1 MPSSLTEIPD
11 PVTLRGVLMM
21 SQVCTQPRPLT
32 THVPICR
39 RICRGCAWYPGPRPR
54 IVLAY
59 PQTLEGPVSPSMS
72 RRAIEVT
79 HVVIES
85 QKAAADVGESLETL
99 IPPIDEEIPLLLS
112 DGVTDRLK
120 QRLEAAPELSIFLKR
135 DHVVLVGLYGKVRDA
150 VQYEIGNP
158 LTASRMTRYQ
168 LAAGLYAP
176 LRVIIYEKADGGSC
190 IEYDLPSS
198 LFGQFGDDR
207 ITEVAHGLDVALSRA
222 LSVAAG

>member
-1 MPSSLTEIPD
+1 
-11 PVTLRGVLMM
+11 
-21 SQVCTQPRPLT
+21 
-32 THVPICR
+32 
-39 RICRGCAWYPGPRPR
+39 
-54 IVLAY
+54 
-59 PQTLEGPVSPSMS
+59 MS

-85 QKAAADVGESLETL
+85 PRAAADVRAALENL
-99 IPPIDEEIPLLLS
+99 IPPIDEEIPALLS

-120 QRLEAAPELSIFLKR
+120 QRLEGAPELSIFLKR
-135 DHVVLVGLYGKVRDA
+135 DHGMLVGLYGELRDA
-150 VQYEIGNP
+150 VQYELGNP

-176 LRVIIYEKADGGSC
+176 LRVIVYERADGTSC

-207 ITEVAHGLDVALSRA
+207 VTEVARGLDVALARA
-222 LSVAAG
+222 LSAAAG

>member
-1 MPSSLTEIPD
+1 
-11 PVTLRGVLMM
+11 M
-21 SQVCTQPRPLT
+21 SQ
-32 THVPICR
+32 
-39 RICRGCAWYPGPRPR
+39 
-54 IVLAY
+54 
-59 PQTLEGPVSPSMS
+59 
-72 RRAIEVT
+72 RAIEVT

-85 QKAAADVGESLETL
+85 QKAAAEVRESLESL
-99 IPPIDEEIPLLLS
+99 IPPIDEEIPELLS

-120 QRLEAAPELSIFLKR
+120 QRLEGAPKLSIFLKR
-135 DHVVLVGLYGKVRDA
+135 DHGMLVGLYGKVRDA
-150 VQYEIGNP
+150 VQYDIGNP

-207 ITEVAHGLDVALSRA
+207 VTEVARGLDVALARA
-222 LSVAAG
+222 LSAAAG